1 MLDAAN
7 QNLPEEKNEKT
18 SVKTILEEGSNS
30 QEKQEEIPTK
40 QVDLEGES
48 DTSTELQEAINT
60 VTENTNSD
68 LKQVEVTAPEATKS
82 HLKQA
87 DAVGFVEDEKEAL
100 SKPTVKTASVQVSE
114 VETVESE
121 KLENPLPEPK
131 LNLEAL
137 DLEALVKELDKT
149 TQNSNLVEIKSNVE
163 EIKKVFDEKFGVL
176 LAEKKAQFLEEGGV
190 SIDFYFSSPLK
201 VTFNELM
208 ANYKAKRK
216 ARYDALDIQLKENL
230 NKRIATIDA
239 LKEIIEKADA
249 KNMYNDFKQLQHTWK
264 AIGPVP
270 RTKYN
275 TTWRNYHH
283 HVERFYDLLHLNK
296 DLRELDFK
304 HNLEEKLKIVARAE
318 HLSEQA
324 DLESAFKELQVLH
337 KKWKEEIGPVSKEFS
352 EEIWQKFSAAT
363 KKIHSKRDVF
373 FEGQKIQYEENL
385 KLKIAVIETLEVYDT
400 DGNKTHSDWQRS
412 IKEFE
417 AVRETF
423 FKIGKVP
430 RQKSQQ
436 IWDHL
441 KTTTKK
447 FNHAKNAFY
456 KELNHAQQENLQK
469 KLALVALATS
479 LKDSEEHQHA
489 SSEMKRIQAE
499 WKTIGH
505 VPRKFSDKIWKEFK
519 GACNHYFDRV
529 HKIQDSGSVAE
540 QEALATK
547 KEFLHQIQGVYGNS
561 DIDIEE
567 VKAYLKTWKN
577 IGRVPRKEKAIEVE
591 FNKAIEILFE
601 QLEVSG
607 EDLVMMKY
615 KIKMDAISSDNPRK
629 IEGEIQFVRKKVDE
643 ITREIKQLENNISF
657 ISNAAD
663 DNPLVANVKESIA
676 KNSSTLILWKQK
688 LTFLRGL
695 L

>member
-1 MLDAAN
+1 MLDATN
-7 QNLPEEKNEKT
+7 QNSQEEKIEEISLKT
-18 SVKTILEEGSNS
+18 PQEEGSTFLEKHEENP
-30 QEKQEEIPTK
+30 QEVKLEEK
-40 QVDLEGES
+40 S
-48 DTSTELQEAINT
+48 DTSTELHETRNPE
-60 VTENTNSD
+60 TENPKSE
-68 LKQVEVTAPEATKS
+68 LKQTEEVASEDVKS
-82 HLKQA
+82 QLKQA
-87 DAVGFVEDEKEAL
+87 DAVGAI
-100 SKPTVKTASVQVSE
+100 E
-114 VETVESE
+114 VEKKAFSDPTTKESAAQISEEEAAEIEAPE
-121 KLENPLPEPK
+121 KPLLEPK
-131 LNLEAL
+131 LNLDTL
-137 DLEALVKELDKT
+137 DLEALVKELGKT
-149 TQNSNLVEIKSNVE
+149 TQNANVTAVKSNVE
-163 EIKKVFDEKFGVL
+163 EIKKVFDEKFSLL
-176 LAEKKAQFLEEGGV
+176 LAEKKAQFLSEGGTP
-190 SIDFYFSSPLK
+190 IDFYFSSPLK

-208 ANYKAKRK
+208 ATYKAKRK
-216 ARYDALDIQLKENL
+216 AHYDALDTQLKENL
-230 NKRIATIDA
+230 SKRIAAIES

-249 KNMYNDFKQLQHTWK
+249 KTMYNDFRQLQHTWK

-318 HLSEQA
+318 HLSEQV

-337 KKWKEEIGPVSKEFS
+337 KKWKEEIGPVSKDFS

-400 DGNKTHSDWQRS
+400 ATNKTHSDWQRS

-417 AVRETF
+417 AVRENF

-436 IWDHL
+436 IWERL
-441 KTTTKK
+441 KVTTKK
-447 FNHAKNAFY
+447 FNHTKNAFY
-456 KELNHAQQENLQK
+456 KELNHTQQDNLQK

-479 LKDSEEHQHA
+479 LKDSEEFEHA
-489 SSEMKRIQAE
+489 SNEMKRIQAE

-547 KEFLHQIQGVYGNS
+547 KEFLQQIQGVFGNS

-577 IGRVPRKEKAIEVE
+577 IGRVPRKEKAIELE

-607 EDLVMMKY
+607 EELVMMKY
-615 KIKMDAISSDNPRK
+615 KIKMDALSLDNPRK

-643 ITREIKQLENNISF
+643 ITKEIKQLENNISF
-657 ISNAAD
+657 ISNADD